1 MQVTEIDDL
10 IISYKGT
17 RNIKMV
23 ECHAELPDGNLVLI
37 AYLDLG
43 KTMTES
49 EIDNIYEEIYNRCL
63 EIARSQGYE
72 LTGYL
77 ETEN

>member
-17 RNIKMV
+17 RKIKTI
-23 ECHAELPDGNLVLI
+23 ECHVELLDGSLVLV
-37 AYLDLG
+37 AYLWLG
-43 KTMTES
+43 KAINKKELDS
-49 EIDNIYEEIYNRCL
+49 HYEEIYNHFL

-77 ETEN
+77 EN